1 MEVRKA
7 KDCAADLW
15 GARHDDKKLIEE
27 AKHNTVDVVPRC
39 SAREGKCESEIKLSQ
54 NVRIKAPTQPGTRDR
69 TGGLR
74 GGGTVVRRNSGVSR
88 RMRRQL
94 SHHMMIP
101 SD

>member
-39 SAREGKCESEIKLSQ
+39 SAREGKRESEIKLS
-54 NVRIKAPTQPGTRDR
+54 
-69 TGGLR
+69 
-74 GGGTVVRRNSGVSR
+74 
-88 RMRRQL
+88 
-94 SHHMMIP
+94 
-101 SD
+101 